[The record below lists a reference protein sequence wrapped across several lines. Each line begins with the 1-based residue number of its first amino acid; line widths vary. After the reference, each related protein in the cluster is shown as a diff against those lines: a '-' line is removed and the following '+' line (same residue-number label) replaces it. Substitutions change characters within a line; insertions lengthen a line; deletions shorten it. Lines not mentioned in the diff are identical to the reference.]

1 MICEKLLQAV
11 IQYQLQQGERPNILR
26 INQDCYRTILEQ
38 LAYPDWLIENKI
50 NNLDQTFLGIQVEL
64 TNEIEM
70 FEVRKIKKVAE
81 S

>member
-26 INQDCYRTILEQ
+26 INQGCYRTILEQ

-50 NNLDQTFLGIQVEL
+50 NNLDQTFLRIQVEL